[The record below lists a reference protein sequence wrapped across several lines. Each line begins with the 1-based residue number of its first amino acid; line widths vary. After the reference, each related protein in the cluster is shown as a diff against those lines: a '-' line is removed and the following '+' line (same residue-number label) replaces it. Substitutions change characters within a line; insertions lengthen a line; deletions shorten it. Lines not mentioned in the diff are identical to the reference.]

1 MGMEETLTP
10 GPNFNRPV
18 KDLVYKDLLTSTFTQ
33 VSHDRGVTWTPTFE
47 KQQLVRKGLLH
58 RAKNHYQR
66 RVVLI
71 ETVFWKC
78 RQKSVRTWSGTTKLC
93 LQKRIHWQNLF
104 QVHQGSGRNNLYKVA
119 QRVHEQVECFS
130 CSCALR

>member
-1 MGMEETLTP
+1 MEEALGP

-18 KDLVYKDLLTSTFTQ
+18 NDLVYTDLLTSTFTQ
-33 VSHDRGVTWTPTFE
+33 GSHDRGIKTWRASASYPQCVFCGNKFRYEVFNVECQWTPTLE
-47 KQQLVRKGLLH
+47 KQQSVRKGLLQ

-78 RQKSVRTWSGTTKLC
+78 RQKSAR
-93 LQKRIHWQNLF
+93 
-104 QVHQGSGRNNLYKVA
+104 A
-119 QRVHEQVECFS
+119 
-130 CSCALR
+130 